1 MDKVNSSG
9 LIKAHIMETFSKI
22 TFTVKENTSGQ
33 MVVFI
38 MDNGLTTRWKDKVLL
53 LGVMAEDMKETIR
66 MIKNMVMEHSSGQ
79 MVESTLENGAKVNS
93 MVKEFISKKAK
104 RDKAFGKWVKELNG
118 SKIPRLTSELPI
130 FICFII
136 VIKLF
141 YFFKT
146 IAHILKSE
154 FILRRSCSNNLIF

>member
-104 RDKAFGKWVKELNG
+104 RDKALGNG
-118 SKIPRLTSELPI
+118 
-130 FICFII
+130 
-136 VIKLF
+136 
-141 YFFKT
+141 
-146 IAHILKSE
+146 
-154 FILRRSCSNNLIF
+154 